1 MRDTVESVLGGKVLK
16 LRGSYFCRRQSSS
29 SSSSASPFSG
39 TVAINPYLYETPSD
53 IAAYSGFFCSVKCS
67 VAPGRLLSIS
77 LSPSSVDPACLPP
90 RFLV

>member
-1 MRDTVESVLGGKVLK
+1 MLGGQGVEAKGLVFLSPPE
-16 LRGSYFCRRQSSS
+16 LVVVVDA
-29 SSSSASPFSG
+29 ASPFSG
-39 TVAINPYLYETPSD
+39 TMAVNPYLYETPSD

-77 LSPSSVDPACLPP
+77 LSPPSVDPACLPP